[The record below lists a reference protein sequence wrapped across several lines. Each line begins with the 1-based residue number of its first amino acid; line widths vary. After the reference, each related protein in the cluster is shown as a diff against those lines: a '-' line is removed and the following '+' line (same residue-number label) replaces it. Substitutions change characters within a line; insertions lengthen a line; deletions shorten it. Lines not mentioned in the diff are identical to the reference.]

1 MKQNA
6 KIPGNI
12 FLKSKEKTQPK
23 VFEKKPEG
31 SSINDV
37 TSPHSGYF
45 THTSIGSV
53 TKVWTPLLPDVI
65 YECP

>member
-23 VFEKKPEG
+23 VFGKKPEG

-53 TKVWTPLLPDVI
+53 TKV
-65 YECP
+65 